1 MALIRTGGKPSSANP
16 TYSTLF
22 TSSGGAQVVTLNE
35 DYDELIVSVGG
46 TSVNTSAFTFN
57 LSGTH
62 SVENVIGT
70 ASSAGAGY
78 TQYRTVVNVWN
89 NVKAND
95 SISVPDLATS
105 GGTVI
110 IGVKY

>member
-1 MALIRTGGKPSSANP
+1 MALIRTGGGSASVTP
-16 TYSTLF
+16 TFTTLF
-22 TSSGGAQVVTLNE
+22 TSSGAASTVTLSE

-46 TSVNTSAFTFN
+46 TSVNTSGFTFN

-62 SVENVIGT
+62 SVDNVVGT
-70 ASSAGAGY
+70 ASAAGAGY